1 MSTAIKRMFPAR
13 EEQSS
18 PKRRRGPKSKDEK
31 MAEAQKTAEYW
42 LMRPHLEF
50 LEYRREVLLNKMYFY
65 RKEYNKY
72 KTILDKLNTD
82 IKKHKDEEEE
92 EEESEEHEGDE
103 EEEEEDDE
111 VVVQEQHKE

>member
-50 LEYRREVLLNKMYFY
+50 LEYRREVLLNKMNFY
-65 RKEYNKY
+65 RKEYSKY
-72 KTILDKLNTD
+72 KTILDKLNSD
-82 IKKHKDEEEE
+82 IEKHKEDEEDDDDED
-92 EEESEEHEGDE
+92 ESEEEVEVQDQDE
-103 EEEEEDDE
+103 E
-111 VVVQEQHKE
+111 VVDNDSKE